1 LIPVRLYDTNCD
13 TIHFY
18 FGGIMSRVFAY
29 CRVSTNE
36 QTTDNQILA
45 IRNAGYSIQTNRVV
59 AEKISG
65 KTPALKRSEFSN
77 LINHKLEPTDTLI
90 VQKLDR
96 LGRDSIDVQSTVN
109 YIIDKGIKLIVLD
122 LPEPDLSSPN
132 GRMLVGL
139 FSVFAEFE
147 RNRISERTKD
157 GQARARSQ
165 GKRIG
170 RPKATTTSKLIQEAK
185 NAGLSQSKA
194 AQKTGFGIATVK
206 RHWNVEIN
214 H

>member
-1 LIPVRLYDTNCD
+1 MIPARLYDTNYD
-13 TIHFY
+13 TIYFY